1 MKINPWEENLLFQ
14 LGWQV
19 RAFTVSQLAKA
30 QGQSRLQM
38 KRRIDRLAA
47 KKLIRVTRLPVAE
60 FRLKR
65 PLVFWPSVGFE
76 RALRSAPYRLARRW
90 RSLRWRQDRVICIAP
105 RGIQLCGGLVGAV
118 AGVVVGAL
126 TLAMAPSSKRVQT
139 AKLDP
144 SSKFSWTLAIAVA
157 GCVVLCF
164 SPALNL
170 TGGLVYAGTGL
181 ALLAILARQLV
192 CHQVGWHTA
201 NPQILA
207 SDRDPWRAG
216 ARKLNIA
223 LASGSNDMKNLAIE
237 GLGGFAVVSAG
248 LVLQP
253 LCYLGCSWAG
263 VKTWSWWV
271 PLLTLA
277 TLLVFDRIWV
287 RHSKSSETFAAAMGH
302 WFDYQK
308 NGESSPLVYQSP
320 AGSAARRTF
329 LVWHVV
335 AVLTVGMATMISNIE
350 FLDQLGAPMTRQDR
364 AIVALMDTA
373 LAAITVPWL
382 VWYGLKIIT
391 APALVAA
398 WALHEFPS
406 TKNADPESKPK
417 EQHHA
422 CTNDSRSL

>member
-1 MKINPWEENLLFQ
+1 MSTTEPIISDK
-14 LGWQV
+14 
-19 RAFTVSQLAKA
+19 TVTHPTDV
-30 QGQSRLQM
+30 M
-38 KRRIDRLAA
+38 CWDD
-47 KKLIRVTRLPVAE
+47 LPSEACAME
-60 FRLKR
+60 FR
-65 PLVFWPSVGFE
+65 PPS
-76 RALRSAPYRLARRW
+76 AMQLRCTW
-90 RSLRWRQDRVICIAP
+90 K
-105 RGIQLCGGLVGAV
+105 RGIVDLTKVSCVVGAAFWLIKFVVLPQLSSPWNRLGLVGAV

-263 VKTWSWWV
+263 VRTWSWWV
-271 PLLTLA
+271 PPLTLA

-320 AGSAARRTF
+320 AGSAAPRTF

-350 FLDQLGAPMTRQDR
+350 FFDQLGAPMTRQDR